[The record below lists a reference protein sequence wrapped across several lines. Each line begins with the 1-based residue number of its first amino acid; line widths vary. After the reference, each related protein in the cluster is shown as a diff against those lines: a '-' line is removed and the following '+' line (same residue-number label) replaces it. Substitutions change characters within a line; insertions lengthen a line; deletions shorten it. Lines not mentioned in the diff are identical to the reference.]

1 MRFWKTKPVPHG
13 THLGIVVATYD
24 QPLLVT
30 LGSIQAQTY
39 QDFTCLVVHDGPPT
53 KLFDRAYSIF
63 ACDTRFEFANTE
75 NREKVFGHNSRRRGF
90 SSFLSRRT
98 PPDFLGTT
106 NGDNY
111 HVPVFFEALLSAAS
125 ASPSG
130 WALCD
135 MVHSHRQ
142 WQTIVS
148 KPVRKFVDAGNWLAR
163 SSLVE
168 RSGPW
173 SDAFAADWEFVA
185 RMLKHGGPPAKVP
198 HTLFVH
204 N

>member
-1 MRFWKTKPVPHG
+1 MRFWKTRPVPADTQVG
-13 THLGIVVATYD
+13 LVVATYD
-24 QPLLVT
+24 QPLIAT
-30 LGSIQAQTY
+30 LGSIQEQTHK
-39 QDFTCLVVHDGPPT
+39 DFVCLVVHDGPGT
-53 KLFDRAYSIF
+53 RKFDRAF
-63 ACDTRFEFANTE
+63 EVFRDDPRFEFAYTPE
-75 NREKVFGHNSRRRGF
+75 REKKYGHNCRRYGLT
-90 SSFLSRRT
+90 SLLARRT

-111 HVPVFFEALLSAAS
+111 HVPVFLEALLHAAC
-125 ASPSG
+125 AHPSG

-163 SSLVE
+163 TPLVE
-168 RSGPW
+168 RSMPW

-185 RMLKHGGPPAKVP
+185 RLLKHGGPPAKVS